1 MENVSIDPRIPY
13 DVVELPSRGIYYPN
27 KNKSVRVAYLT
38 ASDEN
43 ILSSPSLIQ
52 SNTVFKEILKR
63 KILDKDFPVDEI
75 VSEDLN
81 AIIIFLRNTAYGS
94 TYKAEV
100 IDPKTKIPFEVE
112 FDLSTITLKDFNL
125 TENEKGEY
133 SYYMEK
139 SKAEITFKFLTVK
152 QENEI
157 EEIVKSW
164 SKQGIPPSVTK
175 QLEFM
180 IKSVNGNRDPMFIHN
195 FIETLPIKDSQDFKK
210 FIKDNKP
217 SLDLTQKVKTPSGD
231 TIDVEIGLG
240 LAFFRVFYGL
250 E

>member
-94 TYKAEV
+94 TYTVQIE
-100 IDPKTKIPFEVE
+100 DPKTKEMFETDI
-112 FDLSTITLKDFNL
+112 DLSTIKIRDFNL
-125 TENEKGEY
+125 KENEHGEY

-139 SKAEITFKFLTVK
+139 SKSEITFKFLTVK
-152 QENEI
+152 QE
-157 EEIVKSW
+157 EELDQTLKSW
-164 SKQGIPPSVTK
+164 NKQSIIPTVTK

-195 FIETLPIKDSQDFKK
+195 FVETLPIKDSQDFKK
-210 FIKDNKP
+210 FVKDNKP
-217 SLDLTQKVKTPSGD
+217 ALDLIQKVKTPSGE
-231 TIDVEIGLG
+231 TIDVEIGMG
-240 LAFFRVFYGL
+240 LAFFRIFYGL
-250 E
+250 